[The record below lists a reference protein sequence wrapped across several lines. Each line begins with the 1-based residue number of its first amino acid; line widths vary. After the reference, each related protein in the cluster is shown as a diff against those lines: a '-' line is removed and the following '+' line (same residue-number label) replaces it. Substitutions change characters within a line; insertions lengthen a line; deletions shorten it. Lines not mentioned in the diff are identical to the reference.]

1 MSSRFNFFFTEALRS
16 LSTNV
21 ATSVAATL
29 SMLVALLVVG
39 VCAIVLTFV
48 YGQAKDVAT
57 DAGRVKVFLK
67 ETATETQV
75 NALRGQF
82 EGMSEVKSV
91 EYVSKED
98 ALVRARKLFEDNEE
112 MLKNLPGNPFPA
124 SVEARLDEPKLAE
137 SVAKRMEGQAG
148 VDDVEFGGEDAKK
161 VVRGATWVS
170 GFMLVLG
177 IFLVGAA
184 TMLVANTI
192 RLSIFARRREI
203 EVMKLV
209 GASNSFVRLPFMIEG
224 FLCGLA
230 ASLGAIAIIGLTA
243 QLIGDLVAKI
253 NVGGGGSTVS
263 LALVF
268 LALLGMGIFL
278 GGFGSGL
285 TIRKYLRV

>member
-1 MSSRFNFFFTEALRS
+1 VSSRFNFFFTEALRS

-48 YGQAKDVAT
+48 YGQAREVSK
-57 DAGRVKVFLK
+57 DAGRVQVFLK
-67 ETATETQV
+67 ETVTETQV
-75 NALRGQF
+75 NALRSQL
-82 EGMSEVKSV
+82 EGMNEVESV
-91 EYVSKED
+91 TYVSKDD
-98 ALVRARKLFEDNEE
+98 ALDRARELFKDNPE
-112 MLKNLPGNPFPA
+112 MLKNLPSNPFPA
-124 SVEARLDEPKLAE
+124 SVEARLDNPRLAE
-137 SVAKRMEGQAG
+137 AVSRRMDNQAG
-148 VDDVEFGGEDAKK
+148 VDSVEFGGPEAKK
-161 VVRGATWVS
+161 IVRGATWVS

-230 ASLGAIAIIGLTA
+230 AALGAIAVIALTSR
-243 QLIGDLVAKI
+243 LVGDLVSRLD
-253 NVGGGGSTVS
+253 VGGSSTVAP

-268 LALLGMGIFL
+268 LGLLGMGILL